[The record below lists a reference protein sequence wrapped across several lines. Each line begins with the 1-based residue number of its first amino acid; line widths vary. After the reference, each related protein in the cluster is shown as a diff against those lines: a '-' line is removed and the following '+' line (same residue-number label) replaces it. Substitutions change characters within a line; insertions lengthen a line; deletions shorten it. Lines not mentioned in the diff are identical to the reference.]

1 VRVLGSQIRQ
11 TGVRETRRV
20 CTCCAALWAT
30 ADAGDRPA
38 EAPETQPPL
47 AAPPRSPR
55 APAGAAERCALAAS
69 QAEACGTAPPALPV
83 SQAPACE
90 FASPAAP
97 PRSLWAEGTV
107 IPDTLLP
114 PSAPP
119 EPSAV
124 ACGGAGEAVPDTLLP
139 PSAPPEPSA
148 SACGGAGEAVPD
160 TLLPPSAPPEPS
172 ASAGGGA
179 GEAVPDTL
187 LPPSAL
193 PEPSA
198 SACGGVGEA
207 VPDTLLPPSALPEP
221 GASAGGGAG
230 GPGSAASPAHV
241 EVRAAAGDARG
252 GMAVEAGRN
261 LQAVAPGALSL
272 SRCCSLGAAAELG
285 DFDVPVEAASG
296 ARLPR
301 GAAQAGPARA
311 AMSLARLVR
320 GACAHAWKA
329 SPGTASLGQECGRR
343 TARVPDGRLTAG
355 PPGESAPAADGSGF
369 DYFLTAAP
377 SQAPAPAAPWS
388 GATPQTL
395 SLHASPAV
403 RDSPCAAR
411 ACLAALHACG
421 GPPARRHVT
430 QRAHVHGARCS
441 RALRRVL
448 PARRCV
454 LCRRAVGAGAACASA
469 AAADRAAAGR
479 RAAARARRGQRA
491 GPGLGRHARSGQRA
505 VRRAAPGA
513 GGPARRPAAGRVCFR
528 QRTRGAGLCS
538 RAAACGGPAG

>member
-1 VRVLGSQIRQ
+1 MRVLGSQIRQ

-119 EPSAV
+119 EPSA
-124 ACGGAGEAVPDTLLP
+124 E
-139 PSAPPEPSA
+139 
-148 SACGGAGEAVPD
+148 ACGGAGEAVPD

-311 AMSLARLVR
+311 AMSLARLMR
-320 GACAHAWKA
+320 GACAHAWEA
-329 SPGTASLGQECGRR
+329 SPGTASLGQECG

-377 SQAPAPAAPWS
+377 SQAPAPAAPWP
-388 GATPQTL
+388 GATLQPL

-403 RDSPCAAR
+403 RDSRCAAR

-421 GPPARRHVT
+421 GPPARRHV
-430 QRAHVHGARCS
+430 A
-441 RALRRVL
+441 
-448 PARRCV
+448 
-454 LCRRAVGAGAACASA
+454 
-469 AAADRAAAGR
+469 
-479 RAAARARRGQRA
+479 
-491 GPGLGRHARSGQRA
+491 
-505 VRRAAPGA
+505 
-513 GGPARRPAAGRVCFR
+513 
-528 QRTRGAGLCS
+528 
-538 RAAACGGPAG
+538 